1 MVVLPR
7 LGIEPNPDFPKNSP
21 PRPSPIPTPTPTPT
35 DIISSITSSS
45 ATSPPTSSSTTDNGS
60 SFMQVAEDGSSGDKI
75 LRGFLV
81 GMAIGILLSFRLT
94 CAFAAMLD
102 DSFPTYR
109 LHSSEDPLQTGLFY
123 TYNGSDPVRAYNLQR
138 PAPSSSPNQ
147 YAVALLDAHYPSV
160 IYGEVLVKPEWQQPT
175 LSAAEIRNQSGTP
188 PAPVPITPDSFSV
201 LLYNPDQ
208 SIAVKRN
215 AGGWN
220 RADSWG
226 FEMPERTFKLPS
238 ASRLDQ
244 ELGSNDVSDL
254 SPKIMFHWKRDG
266 RLNRDM
272 TCYMSGKSVGG
283 KKSKEPDITVAMYRS
298 QKHGDALCIYEPN
311 MARVE
316 VEDRKGLEVVLLLSA
331 VVVRDLHFAPRQDP
345 FNTSGTAA
353 AGILN
358 GKGRRGSRPLGSS
371 PSDPT
376 LVSGALG
383 DAPSP
388 AHAHT
393 PPLRPSPASNAA
405 KQAEIDAETRRLQA
419 MVAEEERQ
427 RRARLAREEEERTRR
442 MLRQEE
448 EARRR
453 RKQAEVD
460 AETERLRREYGV
472 AAPPVQPP
480 LPPSHRPAG
489 TAAMSGALSGG
500 SWYGPPVV
508 SNLQPP
514 PAPPPRPSSVG
525 PQASGAQQGGR
536 HKPGP
541 YSGLAGA
548 RASALNLFGGG
559 KTEEEK
565 RKKMKKKQSVFF

>member
-1 MVVLPR
+1 
-7 LGIEPNPDFPKNSP
+7 
-21 PRPSPIPTPTPTPT
+21 
-35 DIISSITSSS
+35 
-45 ATSPPTSSSTTDNGS
+45 
-60 SFMQVAEDGSSGDKI
+60 
-75 LRGFLV
+75 
-81 GMAIGILLSFRLT
+81 
-94 CAFAAMLD
+94 MLD

-138 PAPSSSPNQ
+138 PSPPSSPNQ
-147 YAVALLDAHYPSV
+147 YAVALIDAHYPSV

-175 LSAAEIRNQSGTP
+175 LSAAEIRSQNGTP

-208 SIAVKRN
+208 SIAVKRS

-345 FNTSGTAA
+345 FNVSGTAAA

-358 GKGRRGSRPLGSS
+358 GRGRRGSRPLGSSS

-383 DAPSP
+383 ETLSP
-388 AHAHT
+388 VQTHT

-442 MLRQEE
+442 LLRQEE

-453 RKQAEVD
+453 QKQAAID

-472 AAPPVQPP
+472 QAPPVQPP
-480 LPPSHRPAG
+480 LPPSQRPPG

-508 SNLQPP
+508 NNLQPP
-514 PAPPPRPSSVG
+514 PPPPPRPSSVG
-525 PQASGAQQGGR
+525 PQSGPQQGGR

-565 RKKMKKKQSVFF
+565 RKKMKKKHSVFF

>member
-1 MVVLPR
+1 
-7 LGIEPNPDFPKNSP
+7 
-21 PRPSPIPTPTPTPT
+21 
-35 DIISSITSSS
+35 
-45 ATSPPTSSSTTDNGS
+45 
-60 SFMQVAEDGSSGDKI
+60 
-75 LRGFLV
+75 
-81 GMAIGILLSFRLT
+81 
-94 CAFAAMLD
+94 MLD

-109 LHSSEDPLQTGLFY
+109 LHPSEDPLQTGLFY
-123 TYNGSDPVRAYNLQR
+123 THNGSDPVRAYNLQR
-138 PAPSSSPNQ
+138 PSPASSHNQ
-147 YAVALLDAHYPSV
+147 YAVALFDAHYQSV

-175 LSAAEIRNQSGTP
+175 LSAAEIRNLNGSP

-226 FEMPERTFKLPS
+226 FEMPERSFKLPS

-311 MARVE
+311 MARVD

-345 FNTSGTAA
+345 FNIAGPAA
-353 AGILN
+353 AGVAN
-358 GKGRRGSRPLGSS
+358 GKGRRGSRPLAS
-371 PSDPT
+371 PPGDPT
-376 LVSGALG
+376 LVSGALA
-383 DAPSP
+383 DTPSP
-388 AHAHT
+388 VQTHT
-393 PPLRPSPASNAA
+393 PPSRPSPANSAA
-405 KQAEIDAETRRLQA
+405 KQADIDAETRRLQA

-427 RRARLAREEEERTRR
+427 RRARLAREEDERTRR

-453 RKQAEVD
+453 RKQAEID

-472 AAPPVQPP
+472 AAPPAQPS
-480 LPPSHRPAG
+480 LPPSQRPSG
-489 TAAMSGALSGG
+489 TTAAMSGALGG
-500 SWYGPPVV
+500 GRWYGPPVV
-508 SNLQPP
+508 NSLQPP

-525 PQASGAQQGGR
+525 PQPSGPPQGGR
-536 HKPGP
+536 HKLGP

-548 RASALNLFGGG
+548 RASAINLFGGG

>member
-1 MVVLPR
+1 
-7 LGIEPNPDFPKNSP
+7 
-21 PRPSPIPTPTPTPT
+21 
-35 DIISSITSSS
+35 
-45 ATSPPTSSSTTDNGS
+45 
-60 SFMQVAEDGSSGDKI
+60 
-75 LRGFLV
+75 
-81 GMAIGILLSFRLT
+81 
-94 CAFAAMLD
+94 MLD

-147 YAVALLDAHYPSV
+147 YAVALFDAHYPSV

-175 LSAAEIRNQSGTP
+175 LSAAEIRNQNGTV
-188 PAPVPITPDSFSV
+188 PAPVPITPDAFSV

-208 SIAVKRN
+208 SIVVKRS

-345 FNTSGTAA
+345 FNISGTAA
-353 AGILN
+353 AGVLN
-358 GKGRRGSRPLGSS
+358 GKGRRGSRPLASSSS

-383 DAPSP
+383 GTPSP
-388 AHAHT
+388 VQATHT
-393 PPLRPSPASNAA
+393 PPLRPSPASNVA
-405 KQAEIDAETRRLQA
+405 KQTEIDAETRRLQA

-453 RKQAEVD
+453 QKQAEID

-472 AAPPVQPP
+472 QVPPARPS
-480 LPPSHRPAG
+480 PPSQRPSPPSQRPSG

-500 SWYGPPVV
+500 SSWYGPPVV
-508 SNLQPP
+508 NNLQPP
-514 PAPPPRPSSVG
+514 PPPPPRPSSVG
-525 PQASGAQQGGR
+525 PQSVPQQQGGR

-548 RASALNLFGGG
+548 RASAINLFGGG

-565 RKKMKKKQSVFF
+565 RKKMKKKHSVFF

>member
-1 MVVLPR
+1 
-7 LGIEPNPDFPKNSP
+7 
-21 PRPSPIPTPTPTPT
+21 
-35 DIISSITSSS
+35 
-45 ATSPPTSSSTTDNGS
+45 
-60 SFMQVAEDGSSGDKI
+60 
-75 LRGFLV
+75 
-81 GMAIGILLSFRLT
+81 
-94 CAFAAMLD
+94 MLD

-138 PAPSSSPNQ
+138 PSPPSSPNQ
-147 YAVALLDAHYPSV
+147 YAVALIDAHYPSV

-175 LSAAEIRNQSGTP
+175 LSAAEIRSQNGTP

-208 SIAVKRN
+208 SIAVKRS

-345 FNTSGTAA
+345 FNVSGTAA
-353 AGILN
+353 AVT
-358 GKGRRGSRPLGSS
+358 GRGRKGSRPLGSSS

-383 DAPSP
+383 ESSSP
-388 AHAHT
+388 VQTHT
-393 PPLRPSPASNAA
+393 PPLRPSPVSNAA
-405 KQAEIDAETRRLQA
+405 RQAEIDAETRRLQA

-427 RRARLAREEEERTRR
+427 RRARLAQEEEERTRR
-442 MLRQEE
+442 LLRQEE

-453 RKQAEVD
+453 QKQAAID

-472 AAPPVQPP
+472 QAPPVQPG
-480 LPPSHRPAG
+480 LPPSQRPPG

-508 SNLQPP
+508 NNLQPP
-514 PAPPPRPSSVG
+514 PPPPPRPSSVG
-525 PQASGAQQGGR
+525 PQSGPQQGGR

-565 RKKMKKKQSVFF
+565 RKKMKKKHSVFF